1 LITKVP
7 IFLLKNDISKM
18 RREESMKKHLF
29 LTLLFFAFILPLSS
43 VAEVDTHDTRLLT
56 QPAISQAHIAFVYA
70 NDLWLANLD
79 GKEVRRLTSDLGV
92 ESNPRFSPDGR
103 LIAFSAQYDGN
114 TDVYLIPAEGGI
126 PKRLTWHPGFDI
138 VQGFTPDGS
147 SVLFISNRNSANYAA
162 IKLFKVSVQGG
173 FPEELKIPSVYR
185 AVYSPDGS
193 RIAYNPLPDAFN
205 QWKHY
210 RGGRISEIWI
220 LRNSDYSVEKVP
232 QPEGRSNDV
241 GAMWIEDKIYF
252 RSDRNGEFNLFSFDP
267 KTKEIKQ
274 LTNHTDFPV
283 LSASAGGGKIIYEQ
297 AGYLHIYD
305 PETVKSTKLTIGVAA
320 DLLELRERYV
330 KGARWVRNASISPSG
345 ARAVFEFRG
354 EIVTVPAEKGDYR
367 NITNTPGA
375 QERSPLWS
383 PDGKSIAYFSDES
396 GEYELCV
403 KSQDGKGDA
412 KKYKLNGAG
421 FYDSP
426 VWSPDNQKIS
436 YADNSWSLYWVDL
449 KTGIS
454 KKIGSEYY
462 YGPARFRAIPSA
474 WSPDSKWIVYTLHTE
489 ANIQRVYVYSLERDK
504 SYPITDGLSEVS
516 EPVFDASGKYLYF
529 FASTDAGPIKQWFDL
544 SNADMRMTNVIYV
557 AVLRKDV
564 PSPLAKESDEEKGVA
579 QKEEKK
585 EDKAKEEA
593 KAKDKDKDKK
603 EEQKPA
609 ETFSIDFEGLNHR
622 ILALPLPEGYYWN
635 LQAGEEGQ
643 LYYQEQSKVG
653 GGEPIEY
660 SQSPAAVHRYDF
672 KKRKDEVIVP
682 EVNYYQLSVDKKK
695 ILYMFK
701 EMWAIVDSAAKAEP
715 GKGKL
720 NLESI
725 EVKINPSVEWNQI
738 FNEVFRINRDY
749 FYDPKMHGA
758 NWNALKEKYAAF
770 LPHLSCRNDLNR
782 LIQWLCSELVVG
794 HTYSGGGDQL
804 AEPKKVPGGLLGAD
818 FSIENGRYRFKKVF
832 GGLNWNPELRSPLT
846 EPGVDVREGEYLL
859 AVGGKDLRPPTDI
872 YSMFENTAGKIVEIT
887 VSPNPEGNGS
897 RTVSVVPIA
906 DESALRN
913 RDWVEGNLKKVE
925 EATAGRVAYV
935 YVPNTANM
943 GHTYF
948 KRYFFPQANKD
959 AIIVDERFNGGGS
972 LADYY
977 IDILRRPFQA
987 MWATRYGADIRTPG
1001 ASILGPKVMLI
1012 NEPAGSGGDFLPWM
1026 FRKFGLGKL
1035 IGKRTWGGL
1044 VGILGFPVLMDGG
1057 YITAPNIA
1065 IWTEDGWIVEN
1076 EGVPPDIEVEQ
1087 WPAEV
1092 AAGHDPQLEK
1102 AIQVVMEELRANPP
1116 KKLKRPPFPVRVK

>member
-1 LITKVP
+1 MKKSFFPVA
-7 IFLLKNDISKM
+7 FLLLIC
-18 RREESMKKHLF
+18 LV
-29 LTLLFFAFILPLSS
+29 LPLSS
-43 VAEVDTHDTRLLT
+43 VAEVDTLDTRLLT
-56 QPAISQAHIAFVYA
+56 QPAISQTHIAFVYA

-92 ESNPRFSPDGR
+92 ESNPRFSPDGK

-126 PKRLTWHPGFDI
+126 PKRLTWHPGMDI

-173 FPEELKIPSVYR
+173 FPEELKIPSVFR
-185 AVYSPDGS
+185 ASYSPDGG

-210 RGGRISEIWI
+210 RGGRISEVWI
-220 LRNSDYSVEKVP
+220 LKISDYSVEKIP
-232 QPEGRSNDV
+232 QPEGRSNNV
-241 GAMWIEDKIYF
+241 GPMWMGDKIYF

-297 AGYLHIYD
+297 AGYLHICD
-305 PETVKSTKLTIGVAA
+305 PETVKSTKLAIGVAA

-354 EIVTVPAEKGDYR
+354 EIITVPAEKGDYR

-375 QERSPLWS
+375 HERSPIWS

-403 KSQDGKGDA
+403 KSQDGKGEA
-412 KKYKLNGAG
+412 KRYKLNSAG

-426 VWSPDNQKIS
+426 AWSHDSQKIS
-436 YADNSWSLYWVDL
+436 YADNSWSLYWIDL
-449 KTGIS
+449 KTGVS

-462 YGPARFRAIPSA
+462 YGPARFRTIPSV

-489 ANIQRVYVYSLERDK
+489 ANIQRVYVYSIEKDK
-504 SYPITDGLSEVS
+504 SYPITDGLSEAS
-516 EPVFDASGKYLYF
+516 EPIFDASGKYLYF

-564 PSPLAKESDEEKGVA
+564 PSPLAKESDEEKVA
-579 QKEEKK
+579 QKEEK
-585 EDKAKEEA
+585 AKEET
-593 KAKDKDKDKK
+593 KSKNKDKDKK
-603 EEQKPA
+603 EEQK
-609 ETFSIDFEGLNHR
+609 
-622 ILALPLPEGYYWN
+622 
-635 LQAGEEGQ
+635 
-643 LYYQEQSKVG
+643 
-653 GGEPIEY
+653 
-660 SQSPAAVHRYDF
+660 
-672 KKRKDEVIVP
+672 
-682 EVNYYQLSVDKKK
+682 
-695 ILYMFK
+695 
-701 EMWAIVDSAAKAEP
+701 
-715 GKGKL
+715 
-720 NLESI
+720 
-725 EVKINPSVEWNQI
+725 
-738 FNEVFRINRDY
+738 
-749 FYDPKMHGA
+749 
-758 NWNALKEKYAAF
+758 
-770 LPHLSCRNDLNR
+770 
-782 LIQWLCSELVVG
+782 
-794 HTYSGGGDQL
+794 L
-804 AEPKKVPGGLLGAD
+804 AELKKVPGGLLGAD

-846 EPGVDVREGEYLL
+846 EPGVDVKEGEYLL
-859 AVGGKDLRPPTDI
+859 AVGGKDSRPPTDVC
-872 YSMFENTAGKIVEIT
+872 SMFENTAGKIVEIA
-887 VSPNPEGNGS
+887 VGPNPDGSGS

-925 EATAGRVAYV
+925 EATGGRVAYV
-935 YVPNTANM
+935 YVPDTASM

-948 KRYFFPQANKD
+948 KRYFFPQAKKD
-959 AIIVDERFNGGGS
+959 AIIVDERFNGGGF

-977 IDILRRPFQA
+977 IDILRRPFLA
-987 MWATRYGADIRTPG
+987 MWATRYGADIR
-1001 ASILGPKVMLI
+1001 
-1012 NEPAGSGGDFLPWM
+1012 LPEHLS
-1026 FRKFGLGKL
+1026 RGQKSC
-1035 IGKRTWGGL
+1035 
-1044 VGILGFPVLMDGG
+1044 
-1057 YITAPNIA
+1057 
-1065 IWTEDGWIVEN
+1065 
-1076 EGVPPDIEVEQ
+1076 
-1087 WPAEV
+1087 
-1092 AAGHDPQLEK
+1092 
-1102 AIQVVMEELRANPP
+1102 
-1116 KKLKRPPFPVRVK
+1116 